1 MKVQKPL
8 TIGIDA
14 TNLLRGGGVTHLV
27 ELLRFAQPK
36 LHCFDHIIVWGNT
49 STLQL
54 LGDQNWLIKITPPA
68 LNRGLYHRT
77 RWKLLC
83 LPQAARDA
91 GCDVLLVPGGSYVGD
106 FHPVV
111 NMSRNLLPFEMAELL
126 RYGWTFMTIKLM
138 LLRLIQ
144 SVSFKNADGVIFL
157 TQYAHD
163 AVLRITGKLHGHQRI
178 IPHGLNSRFIKSP
191 KAQHFIDEFD
201 HSHPYRVLYVSII
214 DQYKHQWHVV
224 EAIAALRNQGLP
236 IVLDLVGPA
245 YPAALKRLDQSI
257 ARLDADRQWVYYHG
271 SINHS
276 NIHTYYADANLGLF
290 ASSCENM
297 PNILL
302 ETMAS
307 GLPIACS
314 NRGPMPEILGKGAV
328 YFNPENSLDI
338 ARALREIIESSEL
351 RTKLS
356 QMSSQLSRNYSWSRC
371 AEDTFKFL
379 TEVAVRN
386 KAQTMLN
393 E

>member
-111 NMSRNLLPFEMAELL
+111 NMSRNLLPFEMGELL
-126 RYGWTFMTIKLM
+126 RYGWSFMTIKLM

-157 TQYAHD
+157 THYARD
-163 AVLRITGKLHGHQRI
+163 AVLRVTGKLRGKI
-178 IPHGLNSRFIKSP
+178 CIVPHGLNSRFINSP
-191 KAQHFIDEFD
+191 KVQRSIAEYGDTN
-201 HSHPYRVLYVSII
+201 SYRVLYVSII
-214 DQYKHQWHVV
+214 DQYKHQWNVV
-224 EAIAALRNQGLP
+224 TAVAALRKKGFP

-245 YPAALKRLDQSI
+245 YPASLKRLNESI
-257 ARLDADRQWVYYHG
+257 TRLDADQQWAHYHG
-271 SINHS
+271 SIPYDKLHN
-276 NIHTYYADANLGLF
+276 YYAAADLGLF

-302 ETMAS
+302 ENMAS

-314 NRGPMPEILGKGAV
+314 SRGPMPELLVNGGV
-328 YFNPENSLDI
+328 FFNPEDPSDI
-338 ARALREIIESSEL
+338 ACALQQIIESPEL

-356 QMSSQLSRNYSWSRC
+356 QISNQLSRKYSWPRC
-371 AEDTFKFL
+371 AADTFMFL
-379 TEVAVRN
+379 TAVAV
-386 KAQTMLN
+386 N
-393 E
+393 EE